1 MQERI
6 VKIQETVAEAKATS
20 KLKAAKK
27 TQLAEKA
34 LDETIVLLCDMAS
47 RIKQL
52 ELKAEVDLIA
62 AQRG

>member
-1 MQERI
+1 MQQ
-6 VKIQETVAEAKATS
+6 KIAEAKATS

-27 TQLAEKA
+27 TQLAESA
-34 LDETIVLLCDMAS
+34 LDDAVILLCEMAR